1 MSRLKRRLERQR
13 GNEPQSPTKENAE
26 VQYQQELPPQSP
38 LVQEYEELQQKAE
51 DYDKELQAI
60 DATNPH
66 SLYKEIV
73 TNPSPKNKFLV
84 RIMGR
89 PIDLAKL
96 ENYVVHKIS
105 PKTITTLMR
114 YNDVRSIED
123 IKGYSK
129 VRPLRMKSGI
139 IWIIIGMAVI
149 LIAGYILMTT
159 DITGLMSGMFGGI

>member
-1 MSRLKRRLERQR
+1 VEGQ
-13 GNEPQSPTKENAE
+13 P
-26 VQYQQELPPQSP
+26 QQELPPQSP
-38 LVQEYEELQQKAE
+38 LIQEYNELQQKAE
-51 DYDKELQAI
+51 AYDKELQTI

-66 SLYKEIV
+66 TLYKEII
-73 TNPSPKNKFLV
+73 TDPSPKNKFLI

-129 VRPLRMKSGI
+129 VRPLRMKSGLL
-139 IWIIIGMAVI
+139 WIIIGAVVI
-149 LIAGYILMTT
+149 LVLGYLLMTT
-159 DITGLMSGMFGGI
+159 DMTGMMKGMFGGM